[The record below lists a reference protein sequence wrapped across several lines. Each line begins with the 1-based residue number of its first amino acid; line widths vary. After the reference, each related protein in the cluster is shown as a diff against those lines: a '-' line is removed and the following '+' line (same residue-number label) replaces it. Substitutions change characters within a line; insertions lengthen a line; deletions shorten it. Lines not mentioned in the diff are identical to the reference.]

1 MSGDPPSFLFP
12 VIKATLYAANVNLV
26 LEIFLHLVLHILKC
40 FKQLDVDYKT
50 KKKLYVSHSVC
61 ILSLAFCSL

>member
-1 MSGDPPSFLFP
+1 MSGDPPSFMFP

-40 FKQLDVDYKT
+40 FKQLDV
-50 KKKLYVSHSVC
+50 
-61 ILSLAFCSL
+61 